1 MSIFKQIFLLLD
13 SPDKKK
19 AYLLIFLTLIMA
31 MLDTLG
37 VASILPFMALLSDTS
52 LIETNSYLAYA
63 YDFFEFKTPRDFLNS
78 IGLAIF
84 FIFLFSMIFKAFT
97 TFFQL
102 RFISN
107 QVHKIGVR
115 LLKGYLNQNYNWFIN
130 KNSSDLS
137 KNIISE
143 VDNVI
148 HGSLSTLINLISQL
162 LVSLAILSLI
172 VYVDPKLAIIIG
184 STLSLAYLMLYKI
197 TARFVLKVGGQRV
210 KSNKKRFI
218 SISEIFGS
226 MKEVKLR
233 GLESCV
239 ISSFISPSE
248 EYAKHIATSK
258 ITAQLPKYFLESF
271 AFGGILLVSLYQ
283 ISSSANFSSSIP
295 IISLYA
301 FAGYRLMP
309 AMQQI
314 YSSLTEINFNNSA
327 LNLLCR
333 DINILKLNEGKT
345 FIKSANPFA
354 FKRNITLENI
364 SFSFSKSQKVIKN
377 ISLEI
382 KRNEKIGFIGPTGS
396 GKSTLVDILTGLLE
410 PKSGS
415 IKVDNI
421 PLDESSIADFQS
433 FIGYVPQH
441 IYLYD
446 SSIINNIAFGEKD
459 EGIDKDYVEFV
470 SKIANIHEFITS
482 LPGGYNTLTG
492 ERGVKL
498 SGGQIQR
505 IGIARALYRK
515 PKILILDEATSA
527 LDNKTEKLVMDSI
540 VANSEEITLIMIAHR
555 MSSLKECDRIFSLK
569 EGKIIASGSYAEIIE
584 KK

>member
-1 MSIFKQIFLLLD
+1 
-13 SPDKKK
+13 
-19 AYLLIFLTLIMA
+19 

-345 FIKSANPFA
+345 FIKSSNPFA

>member
-1 MSIFKQIFLLLD
+1 
-13 SPDKKK
+13 
-19 AYLLIFLTLIMA
+19 MA

-345 FIKSANPFA
+345 FIKSSNPFA

>member
-345 FIKSANPFA
+345 FIKSSNPFA

>member
-1 MSIFKQIFLLLD
+1 LSIFKQIFLLLD

-345 FIKSANPFA
+345 FIKSSNPFA